1 MIRRPP
7 RSTLSSSSAA
17 SDVYKRQVS
26 TQSTGVAA
34 SRIMSDILAVWL
46 PIVGLV
52 VLSGLF
58 SGLTLGLL
66 SLDIKQLEIVI
77 KAGDEN
83 EKKYAKRI
91 LPTRRHGNWLL
102 CTLLL
107 GNVAVN
113 AMLSILL
120 ANMTSGLMGFLLS
133 TALIV
138 IFGEILPQ
146 ATCSRYGLAIGYYT
160 VPLVWVIMAVCAVIA
175 WPISFV
181 LDKALGEEMGQIY
194 TRNMFKSL
202 VKQHAEEVSAD
213 FNAAESSIICQVIEM
228 QEKKVTDILTPLDQV
243 FGMEYN
249 AKLDFEQLAAIME
262 CGHSRIPVYNGSIH
276 DGIIGLLFAKDL
288 VLLNPEDEFK
298 VKDILHYY
306 NHLPLF
312 VEVED
317 MNCSQLLN
325 LLLEGNSHLGVCRNI
340 VENPNGGDNT
350 YRNIGIVTLEDVIA
364 QLLGKHEPEEAAEVM
379 SATPTSKDG
388 VKEQRQFIDM
398 FRRKKTHNSLS
409 PHEVTMIYQI
419 LIAKV
424 PAFEP
429 SKIPKAAVLHL
440 LKGATIEEMSPEN
453 HLYEK
458 GIPTNVFT
466 LLLEGHVEIV
476 CGQEGFMVE
485 VGPWTPLGSKA
496 LSVPEYRPDFSA
508 TPRQGT
514 VNAIKYLQI
523 SMETYERYMNMDCA
537 APSTGSPDGHLQLPD
552 TTSYAGIPAGA
563 LRSRNSSRNTSRV
576 NVRTPTA
583 VNIEL
588 EAKSDE
594 QH

>member
-1 MIRRPP
+1 M
-7 RSTLSSSSAA
+7 
-17 SDVYKRQVS
+17 
-26 TQSTGVAA
+26 
-34 SRIMSDILAVWL
+34 
-46 PIVGLV
+46 
-52 VLSGLF
+52 SGLF

-77 KAGDEN
+77 ASGTEDEQ
-83 EKKYAKRI
+83 KYALRI
-91 LPTRRHGNWLL
+91 LPTRRQGNWLL

-120 ANMTSGLMGFLLS
+120 ADMTSGLMGFLLS

-160 VPLVWVIMAVCAVIA
+160 VPIVWAIMAVLAPIA

-202 VKQHAEEVSAD
+202 IKQHAEEKSAD
-213 FNAAESSIICQVIEM
+213 FDDAESAIICKVIEM
-228 QEKKVTDILTPLDQV
+228 QEKAVVDIITPLEQV
-243 FGMEYN
+243 IGIEYN

-262 CGHSRIPVYNGSIH
+262 CGHSRIPVFNKSIQ
-276 DGIIGLLFAKDL
+276 DGIVGLLFVKDL
-288 VLLNPEDEFK
+288 VLLNPDDEFK

-306 NHLPLF
+306 NHMPLF
-312 VEVED
+312 VEAD
-317 MNCSQLLN
+317 GMNCSQLLDMF
-325 LLLEGNSHLGVCRNI
+325 LAGNSHLGVCRDI
-340 VENPNGGDNT
+340 VEDPNGGDNT

-364 QLLGKHEPEEAAEVM
+364 QLLGKHEPEEAAHGM
-379 SATPTSKDG
+379 TGTPSHTTQAGK
-388 VKEQRQFIDM
+388 KEQRQFIDM
-398 FRRKKTHNSLS
+398 FRRKKTNNSLS
-409 PHEVTMIYQI
+409 PNEITMIYQI

-429 SKIPKAAVLHL
+429 SKITKAQVLRL
-440 LKGATIEEMSPEN
+440 LKEAHIEEMSPE
-453 HLYEK
+453 HMLYDK
-458 GIPTNVFT
+458 GVPSNKFT

-485 VGPWTPLGSKA
+485 VGPWTPIGSKA
-496 LSVPEYRPDFSA
+496 LTVPEYRPDFTA

-514 VNAIKYLQI
+514 VTSIKYLQI
-523 SMETYERYMNMDCA
+523 SMDTYEKFMHMQL
-537 APSTGSPDGHLQLPD
+537 APAPGEGSPAGVMHAPD
-552 TTSYAGIPAGA
+552 TTSYSGPPPGK
-563 LRSRNSSRNTSRV
+563 LRSRNNSKMNNSATTGV
-576 NVRTPTA
+576 A
-583 VNIEL
+583 VEL
-588 EAKSDE
+588 VDKADSD
-594 QH
+594 QV